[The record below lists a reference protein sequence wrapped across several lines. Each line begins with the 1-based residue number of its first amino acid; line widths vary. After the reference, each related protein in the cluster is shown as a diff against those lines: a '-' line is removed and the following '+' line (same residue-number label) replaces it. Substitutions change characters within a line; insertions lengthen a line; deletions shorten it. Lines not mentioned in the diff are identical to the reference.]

1 MEESPGPGSRVWSE
15 ELRPGALIVG
25 GRVWHARGDLE
36 PARPATEA
44 ANLGKPFAPRAG
56 SISAFPPL
64 GRSCSPRGGVAPGV
78 GVTLSSLLLL
88 SVGGVSP
95 GNASCPEHS
104 QGLG

>member
-1 MEESPGPGSRVWSE
+1 MA
-15 ELRPGALIVG
+15 GASGMLGAI
-25 GRVWHARGDLE
+25 W
-36 PARPATEA
+36 
-44 ANLGKPFAPRAG
+44 NLQGQRQKLPIWGNRSLLGAG

-64 GRSCSPRGGVAPGV
+64 GRSCSPRGGAGTGV

-95 GNASCPEHS
+95 GDASCPEHS